1 MNLET
6 SEPGAGDLVVKT
18 GAIEFDKVTFT
29 YDDKRIVLT
38 DLSISIPA
46 GTTCAL
52 VGTTGAGKSTIGR
65 LLFRFYDLE
74 RPAGGAIRIDGVD
87 IRDVSQSSLRRAIGV
102 VPQDTV
108 LFNDTIRYNLLYG
121 RPDATE
127 EELVA
132 AAKGAS
138 IHESIMSF
146 PDQYETK
153 VGERG
158 LRLSGGEKQRVA
170 IARTILKSPKLVLL
184 DEATSALDTH
194 TEHQIQDSLNEM
206 CKGRTTVII
215 AHRLS
220 TVINAEQICV
230 LKDGKVAERGGHL
243 ELLEKEGE
251 YAGMWRKQL
260 EVREE
265 AGSAKTSPVAAVVGE
280 RQALKPGQVTVK
292 VEK

>member
-1 MNLET
+1 
-6 SEPGAGDLVVKT
+6 VVKK
-18 GAIEFDKVTFT
+18 GAIDFDKVTFT
-29 YDDKRIVLT
+29 YDEKRMVLT
-38 DLSISIPA
+38 DLSLSIPA

-74 RPAGGAIRIDGVD
+74 RPAGGSIKIDGVD
-87 IRDVSQSSLRRAIGV
+87 IRDVTQSSLRRAIGV
-102 VPQDTV
+102 VPQDTI
-108 LFNDTIRYNLLYG
+108 LFNDTIKYNLLYG

-127 EELVA
+127 DELIA

-146 PDQYETK
+146 PDKYETK

-194 TEHQIQDSLNEM
+194 TEHQIQDSLDEM

-230 LKDGKVAERGGHL
+230 LKDGKVAERGGHV
-243 ELLEKEGE
+243 ELLEKDGE
-251 YAGMWRKQL
+251 YASMWRRQQ
-260 EVREE
+260 EVRDDG
-265 AGSAKTSPVAAVVGE
+265 GSSKGSPVAGVASE
-280 RQALKPGQVTVK
+280 RQPLKAEPDQVTVK